1 MEMESLA
8 EVKRLDRDCRAHKRQ
23 RCKLSRAGTPQL
35 LRISGCS
42 SQQVGAYMG
51 SGSQMQFRQAGSL
64 PSGYAL
70 PSLPLC
76 EQLWGSAWS
85 FTKGHTVPL
94 RHGGLFSLQ

>member
-8 EVKRLDRDCRAHKRQ
+8 EVKRLDRDCRAHKQQ

-51 SGSQMQFRQAGSL
+51 GGVPNAVPTSRV
-64 PSGYAL
+64 
-70 PSLPLC
+70 PSLGVRPSISVAL
-76 EQLWGSAWS
+76 
-85 FTKGHTVPL
+85 
-94 RHGGLFSLQ
+94 